1 MIKFQYIF
9 ECIDMLALI
18 GCNSKDRLV
27 RQNSIILMAENGKLK
42 RLLIPKDS
50 YTRGLYDVIY
60 YGLDDIKDLIASQL
74 LVFNPFK

>member
-1 MIKFQYIF
+1 
-9 ECIDMLALI
+9 MLALI